1 MTLYVPQDARACSK
15 QTFILHG
22 FQFLLSDLLQGTFS
36 LIIEA
41 WNAES
46 LGNDSTGKRVPAMWL
61 LHREAATAA
70 LLTLVHRV

>member
-1 MTLYVPQDARACSK
+1 MTFVSQDARACSK
-15 QTFILHG
+15 QTFLLHG
-22 FQFLLSDLLQGTFS
+22 FHSLLSDLIQGTFS

-46 LGNDSTGKRVPAMWL
+46 LGNDSTGKLVPAVWQ

-70 LLTLVHRV
+70 LLTLMHRV